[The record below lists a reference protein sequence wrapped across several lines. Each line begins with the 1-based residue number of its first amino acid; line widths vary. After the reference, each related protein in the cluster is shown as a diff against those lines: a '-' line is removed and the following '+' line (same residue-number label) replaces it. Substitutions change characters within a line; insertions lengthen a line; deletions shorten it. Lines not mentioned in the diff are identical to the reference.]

1 LEQKY
6 EKYYQN
12 EIKKVFS
19 DFSVNYL
26 LKGLGFVGAFLLQ
39 IIVVRIVGVEILG
52 NFAIV
57 TSIISILMMISCLGL
72 DQSFVKY
79 IASSRVNK
87 NRKIVF
93 EEVLYFYF
101 YVLIITLALLLVLI
115 SLRNFIA
122 ITWFKNSELSNLILY
137 LSPLIFLGAFSTLLG
152 GISRGIEIIKIYS
165 FCNDFLGKVL
175 NGGIFLICFLFL
187 KNKVFSLLISRILK
201 PIITNFILLFHIF
214 KYIKNN
220 KITLKFQFRKL
231 LEFTNIRKQ
240 MLIFGLKAQSI
251 SIMTIFLGNINNLML
266 GYFSNS
272 SFVGIFTILMSIT
285 TMITFFLHSFG
296 TTFMPKISRLHSGKN
311 FDVLKELYFQIN
323 RWLLIFSFPLFL
335 FIFFNSKQLLL
346 LYGSTVLVGET
357 GLKILIIGQFFNTI
371 TGVNGNLLFM
381 SDNEKI
387 VLISTAVS
395 LATVIFLN
403 WLLIPK
409 YNIIGTSI
417 AVAISIIIKNT
428 IMTIQVKR
436 IFGIWPYNSRIF
448 NTLKCFTFSIITILL
463 LNNFITI
470 SSLFWVEL
478 IFKILIYYGI
488 FFFFILTM
496 NFTKDDKY
504 VLKSLISQIAV
515 YGSRKL

>member
-1 LEQKY
+1 MEQKY

-12 EIKKVFS
+12 ELKKVFS

-57 TSIISILMMISCLGL
+57 TSIMSILMMISCLGL

-101 YVLIITLALLLVLI
+101 YVFIITIIFLLIFI
-115 SLRNFIA
+115 SLRDFIA
-122 ITWFKNSELSNLILY
+122 ITWFKNSKLSILILY

-152 GISRGIEIIKIYS
+152 GISRGIEIIKVYS

-175 NGGIFLICFLFL
+175 NGVIFLFFFSFL
-187 KNKVFSLLISRILK
+187 KNKVFSLLVSRILT
-201 PIITNFILLFHIF
+201 PIITDFILLFHIF

-220 KITLKFQFRKL
+220 KIKIRFHFFKLLKF
-231 LEFTNIRKQ
+231 TNTRKQ
-240 MLIFGLKAQSI
+240 MLIFGLKIQSI

-272 SFVGIFTILMSIT
+272 SFVGIFTILMSVT
-285 TMITFFLHSFG
+285 SMITFFLHSFG
-296 TTFMPKISRLHSGKN
+296 TTFMPKISRLYSGKN
-311 FDVLKELYFQIN
+311 LDILKELYFQIN

-335 FIFFNSKQLLL
+335 FIFFHSKQLLL
-346 LYGSTVLVGET
+346 LYGSTVLIGET
-357 GLKILIIGQFFNTI
+357 GLKILIIGEFFNTI

-381 SDNEKI
+381 SDNEKF
-387 VLISTAVS
+387 VLIDTAVS
-395 LATVIFLN
+395 LPIVVFLN

-409 YNIIGTSI
+409 YNIVGTSI
-417 AVAISIIIKNT
+417 AVVISIIVKNI

-448 NTLKCFTFSIITILL
+448 NTLKCFTFSIVPILL
-463 LNNFITI
+463 LNNYLTI

-488 FFFFILTM
+488 FFFFVLTM

-504 VLKSLISQIAV
+504 ILKLLISRITV